1 MNIYAVGFYN
11 MAGDCLVSIDN
22 VEAWSR
28 FEAMID
34 YRCEISSEQY
44 TWDADIQEEY
54 VVEEEYRI
62 LFTSPRTKE
71 GVYSQ
76 RFIEGCR
83 KTSLGEVVPRDRSM
97 TEVFNTVY
105 SKNYIQL
112 LKERP

>member
-44 TWDADIQEEY
+44 TWDADIQEE
-54 VVEEEYRI
+54 
-62 LFTSPRTKE
+62 
-71 GVYSQ
+71 
-76 RFIEGCR
+76 
-83 KTSLGEVVPRDRSM
+83 
-97 TEVFNTVY
+97 
-105 SKNYIQL
+105 
-112 LKERP
+112 